1 MDGVDALPVAPKRKQ
16 DDSVVA
22 RPPKQRKGGAHDTG
36 KKKSASW
43 CEESVARLF
52 FLRYK
57 TELANRF
64 DSKNNNQKKEAYEML
79 ASELSIDVNR
89 VYSAKQV
96 KDKFTNMRSEW
107 ALTKPSLPRPT
118 GNDVV
123 INAPAHF
130 ACMLE
135 YWGSKDGFRRESLF
149 STDEGGGIV
158 RFL

>member
-1 MDGVDALPVAPKRKQ
+1 MSTASSNMDGVDALPVAPKRKQ

-22 RPPKQRKGGAHDTG
+22 RPPKQRKGGAHYTG

-79 ASELSIDVNR
+79 PSELSIDVNR
-89 VYSAKQV
+89 IYSAKQV
-96 KDKFTNMRSEW
+96 KDK
-107 ALTKPSLPRPT
+107 
-118 GNDVV
+118 
-123 INAPAHF
+123 
-130 ACMLE
+130 
-135 YWGSKDGFRRESLF
+135 
-149 STDEGGGIV
+149 
-158 RFL
+158 